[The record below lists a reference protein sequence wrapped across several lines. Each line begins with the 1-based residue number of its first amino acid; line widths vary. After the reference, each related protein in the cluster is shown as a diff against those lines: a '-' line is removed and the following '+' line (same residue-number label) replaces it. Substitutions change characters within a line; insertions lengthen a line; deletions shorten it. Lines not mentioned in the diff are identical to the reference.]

1 MEYPLGVVVILLIG
15 VMGFAIWFVASRFT
29 GGRFG

>member
-1 MEYPLGVVVILLIG
+1 MGPIVILLFG
-15 VMGFAIWFVASRFT
+15 VAGFAIWFVASRFT